1 MYKRP
6 SVTGADPQIFDWGG
20 GGAGVRGPNFGSII
34 VDQPK
39 KANLIVS

>member
-6 SVTGADPQIFDWGG
+6 SVTGADPKIFDWGG
-20 GGAGVRGPNFGSII
+20 GGVRGPNFGSII